1 MSNKA
6 YDNKVKKIL
15 LTFTGFHDP
24 YAVSLVGNEEQ
35 AGPILSLL
43 RDSKFDKL
51 FIFSTPNTEKNTQA
65 TIAALEA
72 THTELQIERQHLHL
86 DDPTDYLAILKGLR
100 KQVKKIVDE
109 TAGAEY
115 FISVTSGT
123 PQMHACWLLLAASGE
138 IPARIVNIRP
148 QRFIT
153 KDRPLIS
160 ELDLSRPEI
169 PTVRA
174 RIRGDEDA
182 EESTPDFET
191 AIREIGIVGD
201 HPAMHRALEVGATLA
216 PTDRPILIFGETGTG
231 KDILARFIHHLSG
244 RSREKFVALNC
255 GAIPA
260 ELVESILFGHKKGS
274 FSGATSDQEGK
285 FVQADGGTLF
295 LDEIGELPLLAQVK
309 LLRVLQDGVVEP
321 IGAKKARRVD
331 VRVVAATNQN
341 IARAIKRGNFR
352 EDLYFRLNVG
362 EITLL
367 PLRERRSDIPKIAL
381 YVLDQVNRKLKRP
394 KRLSQDALA
403 RLQNQQWVG
412 NVRDLQ
418 NALERSLLLSKKDVI
433 DADDLLISEPNREID
448 PLTALPEPRHG
459 FSMDEYLSS
468 ARKQLLLRALELA
481 KNNQSEAA
489 RLLDISPQAVN
500 KFLREQEP

>member
-1 MSNKA
+1 M
-6 YDNKVKKIL
+6 VQGRKIL

-24 YAVSLVGNEEQ
+24 YAIGLVGSEEQ
-35 AGPILSLL
+35 AGPILSLI
-43 RDSKFDKL
+43 RDSDFDKL
-51 FIFSTPNTEKNTQA
+51 YIFSTPNTERNTKA
-65 TIAALEA
+65 TITALNAAQPRLEIE
-72 THTELQIERQHLHL
+72 HHHLQL
-86 DDPTDYLAILKGLR
+86 DDPTDYLAILKVLR
-100 KQVKKIVDE
+100 DRVTKIVDE

-115 FISVTSGT
+115 FVSVTSGT
-123 PQMHACWLLLAASGE
+123 PQMHACWLLLAAGGE
-138 IPARIVNIRP
+138 IPAHILNIRP

-153 KDRPLIS
+153 KDRPLVS

-169 PTVRA
+169 PAVRA
-174 RIRGDEDA
+174 HVGGSDA
-182 EESTPDFET
+182 GEESAPDFEI
-191 AIREIGIVGD
+191 AIRELGIVGD
-201 HPAMHRALEVGATLA
+201 HPAMRRALEVAAILA
-216 PTDRPILIFGETGTG
+216 PTDRPILILGETGTG

-244 RSREKFVALNC
+244 RPREKFVALNC
-255 GAIPA
+255 GAIPT

-274 FSGATSDQEGK
+274 FSGATVDQEGK
-285 FVQADGGTLF
+285 FVLADGGTLF
-295 LDEIGELPLLAQVK
+295 LDEIGELPLSAQVK
-309 LLRVLQDGVVEP
+309 LLRVLQDGLVET

-341 IARAIKRGNFR
+341 IARAIKRGGFR

-362 EITLL
+362 EIILP

-381 YVLDQVNRKLKRP
+381 HVLDQVNKKLKRP
-394 KRLSQDALA
+394 KRLSQEALA
-403 RLQNQQWVG
+403 RLQNQRWAG

-433 DADDLLISEPNREID
+433 DADDLLITEPGRGSD

-489 RLLDISPQAVN
+489 RLLGVSPQAVS
-500 KFLREQEP
+500 KFLREQET